1 MVFLKKTNRRI
12 LVLLLVLVGAA
23 GGYVAFVTQPGV
35 NVPLTVDLEIMKYVD
50 QRGEKKLRFDPALEF
65 KDPYGLQEK
74 FF

>member
-12 LVLLLVLVGAA
+12 LVLLLVLAGAA
-23 GGYVAFVTQPGV
+23 GGYVAFVTQAGV